1 MITKLTAFSDRV
13 GRTTLAMV
21 EEVGHGALLFM
32 ESLYW
37 LFGGWRR
44 NQPVRIDSIFV
55 QMIEVGVRAIP
66 IVTVLAGTIGVMLA
80 IQGIYTLRT
89 FGAESRVVV
98 GIALSVTR
106 EFSALITG
114 ILIAGRSGSALAARL
129 STMKINQEVD
139 ALRVIG
145 INPVRFLVAPA
156 LLAMMVMLP
165 MLTIWSDMVALFAA
179 GIYVSLDLG
188 ISMAAYIDQTI
199 DVLKVDDV
207 LHGLQKTFIFAILIT
222 LVGVVSGNSVTG
234 GAEGVGR
241 VTTRSVVVSI
251 TLIVIAD
258 MLFAFL
264 TTR

>member
-44 NQPVRIDSIFV
+44 GQPVRIDSIFV

-222 LVGVVSGNSVTG
+222 LVGVVSGNSGTG

>member
-1 MITKLTAFSDRV
+1 
-13 GRTTLAMV
+13 
-21 EEVGHGALLFM
+21 
-32 ESLYW
+32 
-37 LFGGWRR
+37 
-44 NQPVRIDSIFV
+44 VRIDSIFV
-55 QMIEVGVRAIP
+55 QMIEVGIRAIP

-165 MLTIWSDMVALFAA
+165 MLT
-179 GIYVSLDLG
+179 Y
-188 ISMAAYIDQTI
+188 
-199 DVLKVDDV
+199 
-207 LHGLQKTFIFAILIT
+207 
-222 LVGVVSGNSVTG
+222 LVGYCGSFRCRHLCVAGPG
-234 GAEGVGR
+234 
-241 VTTRSVVVSI
+241 
-251 TLIVIAD
+251 D
-258 MLFAFL
+258 
-264 TTR
+264 

>member
-44 NQPVRIDSIFV
+44 GQPVRMDSIFV
-55 QMIEVGVRAIP
+55 QMIEVGIRAIP

-106 EFSALITG
+106 EFSALIT
-114 ILIAGRSGSALAARL
+114 
-129 STMKINQEVD
+129 
-139 ALRVIG
+139 
-145 INPVRFLVAPA
+145 
-156 LLAMMVMLP
+156 
-165 MLTIWSDMVALFAA
+165 
-179 GIYVSLDLG
+179 LG
-188 ISMAAYIDQTI
+188 I
-199 DVLKVDDV
+199 
-207 LHGLQKTFIFAILIT
+207 G
-222 LVGVVSGNSVTG
+222 TG
-234 GAEGVGR
+234 GA
-241 VTTRSVVVSI
+241 
-251 TLIVIAD
+251 TLYHED
-258 MLFAFL
+258 
-264 TTR
+264 

>member
-13 GRTTLAMV
+13 GRATLAMV

-44 NQPVRIDSIFV
+44 GQPVRMDSIFV
-55 QMIEVGVRAIP
+55 QMIEVGIRAIP

-165 MLTIWSDMVALFAA
+165 MLTIWSDIVALFAA

-222 LVGVVSGNSVTG
+222 LVGVVIGNSVTG